1 MEKFGQ
7 LRHGDLWLSGEG
19 TELGLPLTKDL
30 VGAHG
35 GSLEIEID
43 KGSKVTFSLPKQRV
57 LERNSG

>member
-1 MEKFGQ
+1 MAV
-7 LRHGDLWLSGEG
+7 RRR

-30 VGAHG
+30 VGADG